1 MASQKLFVNARI
13 YTLDSA
19 GTIAEAIGVDG
30 ERITAVG
37 TYDDVRASVGR
48 AAEEIDLAGR
58 TVIPGCID
66 THCHLIMHGLA
77 CTRSANLTDCR
88 SIAELQDRLRVH
100 RAKNPGAA
108 WLIGERFDQ
117 EMFSEGRW
125 VTRADLDEVSKDVP
139 ILAARLCYH
148 AVVGNSAA
156 LMPVRDKL
164 TKEQWE
170 TGKLTEDAVGLLW
183 DQIPDCTPEELER
196 AALHAFSE
204 ARTAGLT
211 SVHTQI
217 DSLEELALLRKL
229 RGERRLPLRIRF
241 QWPYHLMEHIVAQ
254 GLRTTSGD
262 DWLRVGSIKIFMDG
276 SMGARTCAMC
286 EEFSDDP
293 GNCGELFRTD
303 KELAEML
310 VAVQRNGCQA
320 AIHAIGDRAI
330 QQSISAIEMAMPEGN
345 RANRLRHRLEHVAQ
359 TSPEILADMARLDV
373 NASVQ
378 PQFIIT
384 DFWTHERVG
393 PERYRYTYPFKSML
407 KAGIKFGMG
416 SDCPVEKLDPMQ
428 LVHRAVTR
436 DAMSQHECLTV
447 DQTLRLY
454 TLGSAYIGFEEQSK
468 GSLEVGKLAD
478 FAVLSEDPYAVEP
491 RHLEHI
497 RPLNTVVGGQM
508 Q

>member
-1 MASQKLFVNARI
+1 MTSPKLFVNARI

-30 ERITAVG
+30 ERIAAIG
-37 TYDDVRASVGR
+37 SHGEVRALVGR
-48 AAEEIDLAGR
+48 GAEEIDLAGK

-88 SIAELQDRLRVH
+88 SIAELQDRLRAH
-100 RAKNPGAA
+100 RARNPGAP

-117 EMFSEGRW
+117 EMFSDGRW

-139 ILAARLCYH
+139 ILVARLCYH

-156 LMPVRDKL
+156 LLPVRDKL

-170 TGKLTEDAVGLLW
+170 TGKLTENDVGLLW
-183 DQIPDCTPEELER
+183 DQIPDCTSEELER

-204 ARTAGLT
+204 ARAAGLT

-217 DSLEELALLRKL
+217 DSVEELSLLRRL
-229 RGERRLPLRIRF
+229 RDRGSLPVRIRF
-241 QWPYHLMEHIVAQ
+241 QWPYHLMEHIVAD
-254 GLRTTSGD
+254 GLRTGSGD

-276 SMGARTCAMC
+276 SMGARTCAMR
-286 EEFSDDP
+286 EEFADDP
-293 GNCGELFRTD
+293 GNYGELFRTD
-303 KELAEML
+303 KELADML

-330 QQSISAIEMAMPEGN
+330 EQSISAIEMAMPEGN
-345 RANRLRHRLEHVAQ
+345 TANKLRHRLEHVAQ
-359 TSPEILADMARLDV
+359 TSPEILAKMARLNV

-378 PQFIIT
+378 PQFIVT
-384 DFWTHERVG
+384 DFWTYERVG
-393 PERYRYTYPFKSML
+393 PERYRHTYPFRSML
-407 KAGIKFGMG
+407 EAGIKFGMG
-416 SDCPVEKLDPMQ
+416 SDCPVEKLDSMQ
-428 LVHRAVTR
+428 LVHRAVNR
-436 DAMSQHECLTV
+436 DAMSRHECLTV

-454 TLGSAYIGFEEQSK
+454 TLGSAYIGFEEQCK

-478 FAVLSEDPYAVEP
+478 FVVLSEDPYAVEP
-491 RHLEHI
+491 RELERI
-497 RPLNTVVGGQM
+497 RPLCTVVGGQM

>member
-1 MASQKLFVNARI
+1 MATKKLFANANI
-13 YTLDSA
+13 YTLDPT
-19 GTIAEAIGVDG
+19 GTIAEAIAVEG

-37 TYDDVRASVGR
+37 SYDDVRASVGQV
-48 AAEEIDLAGR
+48 AEEIDLAGK

-88 SIAELQDRLRVH
+88 SIAELQARLRAH
-100 RAKNPGAA
+100 RANNPTAP

-139 ILAARLCYH
+139 ILVARLCYH

-156 LMPVRDKL
+156 LIPIRDRL

-170 TGKLTEDAVGLLW
+170 TGKLTENDVALLW
-183 DQIPDCTPEELER
+183 GQVPESTQEELER

-204 ARTAGLT
+204 ARAAGLT

-217 DSLEELALLRKL
+217 DSVDELSLLRKL
-229 RGERRLPLRIRF
+229 HDEHRLPIRIRF
-241 QWPYHLMEHIVAQ
+241 QWPYHLMEHLVAE

-286 EEFSDDP
+286 EDFADDP

-303 KELAEML
+303 EELAEML
-310 VAVQRNGCQA
+310 LAVQRNNCQA

-330 QQSISAIEMAMPEGN
+330 QHSISAIEMAMPEGN
-345 RANRLRHRLEHVAQ
+345 PGNRLRHRLEHVAQ
-359 TSPEILADMARLDV
+359 TNPKILADMARLNV

-407 KAGIKFGMG
+407 EAGIKFGMG
-416 SDCPVEKLDPMQ
+416 SDCPVEKLDSMQ

-454 TLGSAYIGFEEQSK
+454 TLGSAYIGFEEKHK
-468 GSLEVGKLAD
+468 GSIEIGKLAD
-478 FAVLSEDPYAVEP
+478 FVVLSEDPYAVEP
-491 RHLEHI
+491 HNLERI